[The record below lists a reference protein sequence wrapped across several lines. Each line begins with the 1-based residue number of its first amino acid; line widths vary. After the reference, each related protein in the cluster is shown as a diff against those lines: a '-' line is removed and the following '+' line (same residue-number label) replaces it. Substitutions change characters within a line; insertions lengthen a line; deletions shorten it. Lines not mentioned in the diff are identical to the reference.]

1 MDIRLKYTNPA
12 TGEGDAA
19 QTLYLSEPLHVEKEK
34 SISNLDEF
42 GTETFSKEI
51 ITIDCSQ
58 FQLKRN
64 RIITVKMDLYNKA
77 VIAKLV
83 AGGAFEYFDAT
94 EQTLLESLQEPKQ
107 VSLGKGEK

>member
-1 MDIRLKYTNPA
+1 MNIRLKYTNPA
-12 TGEGDAA
+12 TGEGDAS

-34 SISNLDEF
+34 SISSLDEF
-42 GTETFSKEI
+42 GTETFSKEV
-51 ITIDCSQ
+51 ITTDCSQ
-58 FQLKRN
+58 FQLSRN

-77 VIAKLV
+77 AIAKLV

-107 VSLGKGEK
+107 IDGTKDKK